1 VRADGVLF
9 NQLLYPAER
18 PLPDG
23 AVESIAVTYPPRA
36 VGVLG
41 FRMHWMVVFFALSVM
56 FAMALRGP
64 FRKIA

>member
-1 VRADGVLF
+1 
-9 NQLLYPAER
+9 
-18 PLPDG
+18 LPDG